1 MTVNLDLTRADWRTS
16 SRSGG
21 SGQCVEVATN
31 LVDTAGE
38 TVVLV
43 RDSKNPNA
51 GTLAFTPGEWQAFV
65 SSAKDGEFD
74 L

>member
-1 MTVNLDLTRADWRTS
+1 MTVSRDLIGAEWRKS

-31 LVDTAGE
+31 LDG
-38 TVVLV
+38 VVAV
-43 RDSKNPNA
+43 RHSKRPDA
-51 GTLAFTPGEWQAFV
+51 EVILYTKAEWEAFIGG
-65 SSAKDGEFD
+65 AKDGEFD